1 MPEHTHA
8 KPRASRIPLDY
19 FRHADFWTRWKG
31 RLSLIAVIAGLG
43 LVAWGMASPEAR
55 RAALSRG
62 RLVGAHSAWNSDC
75 SACHREDLSFAAETR
90 LNPRGNPC
98 AGGLMD
104 QRCNACH
111 NGGFPV
117 ESAGTVSW
125 AGAFHHANA
134 SPESTASCAGCHHDH
149 QGEHASL
156 TKVPDASCANCHSG
170 LDAHAI
176 SAQSVKAAKSVGA
189 FASGAHPPFRAQSE
203 KWKDPGSVKFNHA
216 LHLKVGMGQNY
227 ALRQVAAAEQGRYK
241 AYAGGD
247 KELLALDCA
256 ACHHLDA
263 NAATGGPARQQG
275 GVFLPVSFERD
286 CKACHELAFTR
297 DTDGTRVEVPHKVQ
311 PSELKAFVEATYA
324 RQFLREQ
331 GSADKPADQNVLP
344 PLPGRLPSAGLSAP
358 DLKAFEKAYGSRVR
372 GALTRLM
379 SRAVCAECHH
389 LEGQRQDDHAAGFG
403 DRPLAELLESR
414 IQKGFFREGPSK
426 AAADWLGDQGSPIPL
441 VWQPKA
447 RFNHA
452 AHRAWECAA
461 CHAGATSSTSSADIL
476 LPSME
481 TCQACHGPAG
491 NKVAVAGQAIAGGA
505 RHDCVECHAYHQGS
519 GGLAGPGNPA
529 WADPRGADS
538 RRATGGTAR

>member
-1 MPEHTHA
+1 MTEHTHA

-31 RLSLIAVIAGLG
+31 RLSLMAVLAGLG
-43 LVAWGMASPEAR
+43 LVAWGAASPEVR
-55 RAALSRG
+55 RVALSRG
-62 RLVGAHSAWNSDC
+62 RLAGAHSAWNNDC
-75 SACHREDLSFAAETR
+75 SACHREDLSFASETR
-90 LNPRGNPC
+90 LDLRGNPC
-98 AGGLMD
+98 AGGPMD

-117 ESAGTVSW
+117 DGGGTTGWV
-125 AGAFHHANA
+125 GAFHHANA

-149 QGEHASL
+149 RGEHANL
-156 TKVPDASCANCHSG
+156 TKVPDVACANCHTG

-176 SAQSVKAAKSVGA
+176 NASAVKAARSVGA
-189 FASGAHPPFRAQSE
+189 FAPGAHPPFRAQAE

-216 LHLKVGMGQNY
+216 LHLKAGMGQNY
-227 ALRQVAAAEQGRYK
+227 ALKQVAMGEQERYK
-241 AYAGGD
+241 AYARGD
-247 KELLALDCA
+247 KELVTLDCA
-256 ACHHLDA
+256 ACHHLDSTA
-263 NAATGGPARQQG
+263 TTGGPARQAG

-297 DTDGTRVEVPHKVQ
+297 DADGTRVEVPHKIQ
-311 PSELKAFVEATYA
+311 PADLKAFVEAVYA

-331 GSADKPADQNVLP
+331 PSSDKPADRNMLP
-344 PLPGRLPSAGLSAP
+344 PLPGKPPSSGLSPP
-358 DLKAFEKAYGSRVR
+358 DMKAFEKAYGSRVR

-379 SRAVCAECHH
+379 SKAVCAECHH
-389 LEGQRQDDHAAGFG
+389 LEGQRIDDHAAGFG
-403 DRPLAELLESR
+403 NRPLADLINSR
-414 IQKGFFREGPSK
+414 IQTGFFREGESK
-426 AAADWLGDQGSPIPL
+426 AAADWLGAQGSPIPL

-452 AHRAWECAA
+452 AHRSWECAA

-476 LPSME
+476 LPSVE
-481 TCQACHGPAG
+481 TCHACHGPAG
-491 NKVAVAGQAIAGGA
+491 SKVDTVGQVIAGGA

-519 GGLAGPGNPA
+519 GDLAGPGSRA
-529 WADPRGADS
+529 WADPRGADT